1 MISFIQNNG
10 LLIAFVGT
18 ALSFGFLN
26 GFNDSANTVATMI
39 SSRAMSPRGAL
50 MLSTVA
56 HLLAPFLFGVA
67 VATTI
72 GHEVIATYATTLP
85 VVWSALLGAISW
97 NLITWRFGIPSSSS
111 HALIGGLLGATIM
124 GFGPQSVLLDGLY
137 KVLLVL
143 LTSPVLGMVVGY
155 AMMRLILF
163 FSRAATPRINIFFR
177 RGQLLTAVA
186 LALSHG
192 TNDAQMTMGIIT
204 MGLLGAGA
212 ISRFVVPGWVI
223 AACAVVIA
231 LGTSLGGWRII
242 RTLGG
247 RFYKI
252 RPVHSFTSQFA
263 SALIILGAALIGG
276 PVSTS
281 HVVSTTILSAGA
293 AERVSKVRW
302 GVMRSIVVAWVLT
315 IPSAAAAAA
324 LFYSILEGRI

>member
-1 MISFIQNNG
+1 MISFIQNNS

-72 GHEVIATYATTLP
+72 GHEVVASYATTLP
-85 VVWSALLGAISW
+85 VVWSALLGAITW

-124 GFGPQSVLLDGLY
+124 GFGPQSVLVDGLY
-137 KVLLVL
+137 KVLIVL
-143 LTSPVLGMVVGY
+143 LTSPILGMVVGY
-155 AMMRLILF
+155 LLMRLILF

-177 RGQLLTAVA
+177 RGQLVTAVA

-212 ISRFVVPGWVI
+212 ISRFMVPGWVI
-223 AACAVVIA
+223 AACAVVIS